1 MKKNKHSQMQA
12 VTSEQPRQPVLSTE
26 RPLSRGAKCNRCRGQ
41 AEVHLPSHHANFC
54 PDCFLHFV
62 RTAVTRGLKEIKFQ
76 PRPVMVAVSGGKD
89 SLALW
94 DLLHQLGYETRGLHI
109 HLGISGFSEASSRA
123 VAEFAA
129 DRGLD
134 WSEYSLQEVF
144 GYSIPDVHRLL
155 RGKTCSL
162 CGRLKRAFFNRLTVR
177 EGFATLATGHNLD
190 DEAGRL
196 LGNLV
201 GKRLEHVHKQDPFL
215 PSPHARIPAKLKPL
229 FRLEIK
235 ELLAYCH
242 LRGITPVDQSC
253 SFSRGAT
260 SHTFKQAL
268 ELLEQSM
275 PGTKRSFLFSY
286 LRDPELKARLA
297 GAQIQENSAQKPDC
311 EHDQADQ
318 HQKLQAEN
326 NIPEA
331 KDEQQR
337 DFGIC
342 QECGE
347 PTYGRQCGICSL
359 RDRLQEKE
367 KAKKREGRNL

>member
-1 MKKNKHSQMQA
+1 MKKNKHSQMHTA
-12 VTSEQPRQPVLSTE
+12 TNEQPRQPVLNTK
-26 RPLSRGAKCNRCRGQ
+26 RPLSRGAKCNRCQGQ

-62 RTAVTRGLKEIKFQ
+62 RTAVARGLKEIRFQ

-94 DLLHQLGYETRGLHI
+94 DLLLQLGYMTKGLHI
-109 HLGISGFSEASSRA
+109 DLGISGFSEASSQA
-123 VAEFAA
+123 VSEFAA
-129 DRGLD
+129 ARGLD
-134 WSEYSLQEVF
+134 WSEYSLQQVF
-144 GYSIPDVHRLL
+144 GYSIPEVHRLL

-162 CGRLKRAFFNRLTVR
+162 CGRLKRAFFNRLTVK
-177 EGFATLATGHNLD
+177 EGFDTLVTGHNLD

-201 GKRLEHVHKQDPFL
+201 GKRLEHVHKQDPYL
-215 PSPHARIPAKLKPL
+215 PSPHPRIPAKLKPL
-229 FRLEIK
+229 YRLEIK
-235 ELLAYCH
+235 ELLAYCQ
-242 LRGITPVDQSC
+242 LREITPVDQTC
-253 SFSRGAT
+253 SLSRGAT

-297 GAQIQENSAQKPDC
+297 GAQILENTTPRPDSG
-311 EHDQADQ
+311 HDQAGQ
-318 HQKLQAEN
+318 HQKLPEK
-326 NIPEA
+326 NIPLED
-331 KDEQQR
+331 KEERQR

-359 RDRLQEKE
+359 RNRLQEKE
-367 KAKKREGRNL
+367 KAKKQGGHNL